1 MKEKSVNTKP
11 ENSAPY
17 TSRPF
22 LWLALSVVVTRIIL
36 SLLIYPDA
44 TKLYNGDSALYEQYA
59 LSMLE
64 TGHYLAPGYGSASVN
79 PHADMIRPP
88 GLPLVLASV
97 YGVFGANTGPWI
109 MIAVNTLGILALL
122 WLMLTFLRLLQL
134 QRFWPLLF
142 IVVLDPAWMLYSKEI
157 LTEPFFTPLLLLSVM
172 LALVGTAKLT
182 SLEYVFRVSGG
193 TSIHPRWLSRF
204 HPLVYFALSGAAL
217 GIATWFKPITL
228 YAPWA
233 AVILLL
239 LVGFLYKRRAMNA
252 TVVSGSEENHLVDL
266 SDDSVVKDTGV
277 VLNESVS
284 ETKGVVQNQG
294 IHDENVSPNLAESA
308 SENAYLPRF
317 SSMILAAVVFLVA
330 SQAFIFGW
338 QVRNYVQHQT
348 FAYTSIA
355 AENMMTGHAAF
366 VLAASERITHIEAQ
380 SRIQEMYADRWPDR
394 TQMSFS
400 GQNEAKLT
408 IAREIIGE
416 NRVLYAK
423 SILRGMA
430 ITLMDPGRLVYAR
443 TFRDADV
450 AQIGL
455 TNIIASEGVFGAVC
469 RVLDEDPLM
478 AGYMVGY
485 MLMLGLFSL
494 LTLYGTWVLLRRYP
508 LVATTLICVFLYLL
522 VLGGPN
528 GYARFRLYIMPFM
541 VLLSLGAFLTT
552 PGWLK
557 QLNTSGKM

>member
-1 MKEKSVNTKP
+1 M
-11 ENSAPY
+11 
-17 TSRPF
+17 
-22 LWLALSVVVTRIIL
+22 LTRIIL
-36 SLLIYPDA
+36 AILIYPDT

-59 LSMLE
+59 FSMLE

-79 PHADMIRPP
+79 PYADMIRPP

-97 YGVFGANTGPWI
+97 YGVFGPNAGPWV
-109 MIAVNTLGILALL
+109 MIAINTLGILALL
-122 WLMLTFLRLLQL
+122 WLMLTLLQLMQL

-142 IVVLDPAWMLYSKEI
+142 ILVLDPAWMLYSKEI

-182 SLEYVFRVSGG
+182 SREYVFGVSGG

-204 HPLVYFALSGAAL
+204 HPLVYFALAGAAL
-217 GIATWFKPITL
+217 GLATWFKPITL

-239 LVGFLYKRRAMNA
+239 LVGFLFKRRAVNA
-252 TVVSGSEENHLVDL
+252 TDATGSDSDGNHSNEMSDGSFVDVAG
-266 SDDSVVKDTGV
+266 DVRNK
-277 VLNESVS
+277 SVS
-284 ETKGVVQNQG
+284 EAEDVVHNQGIYAEDDVQNQG
-294 IHDENVSPNLAESA
+294 IYVEGVVQHQGIYDENASQNVAESA
-308 SENAYLPRF
+308 SEKASSVPRF
-317 SSMILAAVVFLVA
+317 SSMVLAAVVFLIA

-338 QVRNYVQHQT
+338 QMRNYVHHQT

-366 VLAASERITHIEAQ
+366 VLAASERITHLEAQ
-380 SRIQEMYADRWPDR
+380 SRIREMYADRWPDR
-394 TQMSFS
+394 TEMSFS
-400 GQNEAKLT
+400 DQNEAKLT

-416 NRVLYAK
+416 NRGLYAK

-450 AQIGL
+450 TQIGF
-455 TNIIASEGVFGAVC
+455 TNIIASEGVLGAVR
-469 RVLDEDPLM
+469 RVLEEDPLM

-494 LTLYGTWVLLRRYP
+494 LTLYGTWMLLRKYP
-508 LVATTLICVFLYLL
+508 LVAATLICVILYVL

-541 VLLSLGAFLTT
+541 LLLSVGAFLIT
-552 PGWLK
+552 PAWLK
-557 QLNTSGKM
+557 RLNTSR

>member
-1 MKEKSVNTKP
+1 MKEKSVNINP

-17 TSRPF
+17 RSRAF

-36 SLLIYPDA
+36 AVLIYPDTA
-44 TKLYNGDSALYEQYA
+44 KLYNGDSALYEHYA

-97 YGVFGANTGPWI
+97 YGIFGADAGPWI

-134 QRFWPLLF
+134 HRFWPLLF

-157 LTEPFFTPLLLLSVM
+157 LTEPFFTPLLLFSVM

-182 SLEYVFRVSGG
+182 SWEYVFGSEVG
-193 TSIHPRWLSRF
+193 TSDQPPWISRF
-204 HPLVYFALSGAAL
+204 HPLMYFALSGAAL
-217 GIATWFKPITL
+217 GLATWFKPITL

-239 LVGFLYKRRAMNA
+239 LVGFLYRRRAMNA
-252 TVVSGSEENHLVDL
+252 TVTSGSEENHLVDL
-266 SDDSVVKDTGV
+266 SDDSVVEETGD
-277 VLNESVS
+277 
-284 ETKGVVQNQG
+284 VQNQD
-294 IHDENVSPNLAESA
+294 IHDESVSPNLAESA
-308 SENAYLPRF
+308 SEKVYLPRF
-317 SSMILAAVVFLVA
+317 SSILLAVVVFLVA

-338 QVRNYVQHQT
+338 QMRNYVQHQT

-366 VLAASERITHIEAQ
+366 VLAASERITHLEAQ
-380 SRIQEMYADRWPDR
+380 SRIQEMYANRWPDR
-394 TQMSFS
+394 ATMSFS
-400 GQNEAKLT
+400 DQNEAKLS

-416 NRVLYAK
+416 NRALYAK

-443 TFRDADV
+443 TFRDADL
-450 AQIGL
+450 AEIGL
-455 TNIIASEGVFGAVC
+455 TNIVASEGVFGA
-469 RVLDEDPLM
+469 
-478 AGYMVGY
+478 
-485 MLMLGLFSL
+485 
-494 LTLYGTWVLLRRYP
+494 
-508 LVATTLICVFLYLL
+508 
-522 VLGGPN
+522 
-528 GYARFRLYIMPFM
+528 
-541 VLLSLGAFLTT
+541 
-552 PGWLK
+552 
-557 QLNTSGKM
+557 